1 MKSNTFNYS
10 ILAVGV
16 AALMGVAG
24 TANAA
29 GPTTATADKT
39 VTINNFASA
48 TYTVANTSGAPQTSI
63 SNTVTVN
70 VTEQGAFTLLAV
82 SPEPVTDNNADTN
95 KDLTI
100 NPQADQT
107 VEFIHTLENNGNV
120 TDTYTI
126 DLTQLSGTDDDFDY
140 SGFTINYVTNLN
152 TTSQSINSGG
162 TITLAKDEIA
172 TITIVATSDTQRK
185 VGDNGALTVTASSAY
200 LEARNGTAATATYQ
214 AVNTDNALTTTP
226 IFAITKT
233 ARTSLTTNDKFFDT
247 ANPDAFINY
256 SITIKNEGNADAKGF
271 KIVDTLPTGLVGLT
285 AFTPKIDGVDVPAAN
300 YEFSNEDKT
309 LTIDSQDLNQDET
322 ITVTFRAKK
331 DTTASITTGTTL
343 TNYAIVQDNTL
354 DDDSANNPDLI
365 DRSDTVSGGGLG
377 ENNYEDPNLPAGQ
390 DGKDDNTDASVTT
403 RNQTRNITV
412 TGDDEKEIPLV
423 STNNVYTYTI
433 TNSGTDITEAD
444 APDEVYFTVTPT
456 TAIDEIDIVRVFIDA
471 NDNGTF
477 DAGDTEL
484 TEDGDNYDLH
494 DVVGN
499 AGLTAGQ
506 TAKVS
511 VELSS
516 DGVSNNTSGVN
527 NIDAEEVM
535 TIAVTAQ
542 TAVEDTAAPAPGTA
556 ASTTTLKGINLIK
569 GQAVASCTSPGTLTY
584 NTSATALTGEPGE
597 CIYYQITAKNTF
609 TEADKIIN
617 TVAITDDLDTTKVT
631 YDSNDF
637 SSETDGASPAATQS
651 YDTTNSI
658 ITATFATLNAGETGT
673 VRFKTTISATGEI
686 TP

>member
-1 MKSNTFNYS
+1 MKSNLFKQSVLT
-10 ILAVGV
+10 VGV
-16 AALMGVAG
+16 VAAMGVAG

-29 GPTTATADKT
+29 QPTTSTADNE
-39 VTINNFASA
+39 VVINNFASA
-48 TYTVANTSGAPQTSI
+48 TYTVANTSGEQQTSI

-70 VTEQGAFTLLAV
+70 VTETGAFTLLATKT
-82 SPEPVTDNNADTN
+82 PAPDTN
-95 KDLTI
+95 ENLTI

-107 VEFIHTLENNGNV
+107 VEFTHTLQNNGNV

-126 DLTQLSGTDDDFDY
+126 DLDQLDTDDFDY
-140 SGFTINYVTNLN
+140 SGFTINY
-152 TTSQSINSGG
+152 TTDGGQSG
-162 TITLAKDEIA
+162 TITNGQTITLEKDEIA
-172 TITIVATSDTQRK
+172 TITIVATSNAQRK

-200 LEARNGTAATATYQ
+200 LEARNGAAATATYQ

-226 IFAITKT
+226 IFAITKS

-271 KIVDTLPTGLVGLT
+271 EIVDTLPTGLVGLT
-285 AFTPKIDGVDVPAAN
+285 TFTPQINGVDVPDTN

-309 LTIDSQDLNQDET
+309 LTIIGQNLNQNET

-331 DTTASITTGTTL
+331 DTTATIATGTTL
-343 TNYAIVQDNTL
+343 TNYAIVRDNTL
-354 DDDSANNPDLI
+354 KDNSADTPDLI
-365 DRSDTVSGGGLG
+365 DTSETVSGGGAG

-403 RNQTRNITV
+403 RNQIRNITV
-412 TGDDEKEIPLV
+412 TGDDKKEIPLI

-433 TNSGTDITEAD
+433 TNAGTDITEAD
-444 APDEVYFTVTPT
+444 TEDEVYFTVTPT
-456 TAIDEIDIVRVFIDA
+456 TPIDEIDIVRVFVDT
-471 NDNGTF
+471 NGNGTF
-477 DAGDTEL
+477 DTGDTEL
-484 TEDGDNYDLH
+484 TAVGGNYDLF

-499 AGLTAGQ
+499 SGLTAGQ
-506 TAKVS
+506 TANVS

-516 DGVSNNTSGVN
+516 DGVSNNKSDGVN
-527 NIDAEEVM
+527 NINAEEVM
-535 TIAVTAQ
+535 TITVTAQ
-542 TAVEDTAAPAPGTA
+542 GPVEGTAAPAAGTA

-584 NTSATALTGEPGE
+584 NTSDTALTGQPGE
-597 CIYYQITAKNTF
+597 CIYYEITAKNTF
-609 TEADKIIN
+609 TEVDKIIN

-631 YDSNDF
+631 YDTNDF

-651 YDTTNSI
+651 YDTPNSI

>member
-1 MKSNTFNYS
+1 MRSNTFNYS
-10 ILAVGV
+10 LLAVGV

-29 GPTTATADKT
+29 GPNTPTDDKI
-39 VTINNFASA
+39 VPIKNFASA
-48 TYTVANTSGAPQTSI
+48 TYTVANTSNEQQTSI

-70 VTEQGAFTLLAV
+70 VTEQGAFTLLAI
-82 SPEPVTDNNADTN
+82 SPEPVNDNNADTN

-100 NPQADQT
+100 NPQANQT
-107 VEFIHTLENNGNV
+107 VTFIHTLENNGNV
-120 TDTYTI
+120 TDTYTVTL
-126 DLTQLSGTDDDFDY
+126 DQLTNDNFDY
-140 SGFTINYVTNLN
+140 SGFTISYVTNLN
-152 TTSQSINSGG
+152 ATSQSINSGG
-162 TITLAKDEIA
+162 TITLAKDEKA

-200 LEARNGTAATATYQ
+200 LKARNGAGAATNTYQ
-214 AVNTDNALTTTP
+214 AVNTDNAITRTP
-226 IFAITKT
+226 IFAIIKS
-233 ARTSLTTNDKFFDT
+233 ARTSLAANNKFFDT

-271 KIVDTLPTGLVGLT
+271 EIVDTLPTGLVGVT
-285 AFTPKIDGVDVPAAN
+285 TFTPQIGGVNIPAGNFA
-300 YEFSNEDKT
+300 FSNENKT
-309 LTIDSQDLNQDET
+309 LTITGQNLNQGDT

-331 DTTASITTGTTL
+331 DTTATITTGTTL

-390 DGKDDNTDASVTT
+390 DDKDGKDDNTDASVTT

-412 TGDDEKEIPLV
+412 TGDATKEIPLI

-433 TNSGTDITEAD
+433 TNSGTDITEAN

-456 TAIDEIDIVRVFIDA
+456 TDIGEITIERVFIDA
-471 NDNGTF
+471 NNNGAF
-477 DAGDTEL
+477 DTGETEL
-484 TEDGDNYDLH
+484 AADGDNYDLF

-516 DGVSNNTSGVN
+516 NGVSDNTSGVN
-527 NIDAEEVM
+527 KIDSKEVM
-535 TIAVTAQ
+535 TITVTAQ
-542 TAVEDTAAPAPGTA
+542 TTVEETAAPTAGTVV
-556 ASTTTLKGINLIK
+556 STTTLKGINLIK

-584 NTSATALTGEPGE
+584 NTSATALTAQPGQ
-597 CIYYQITAKNTF
+597 CIYYQITAENTF
-609 TEADKIIN
+609 TEANKTIN
-617 TVAITDDLDTTKVT
+617 TVAISDTFDISEVT
-631 YDSNDF
+631 HNTASF
-637 SSETDGASPAATQS
+637 ASTTSASSAVANAVYSSPTL
-651 YDTTNSI
+651 
-658 ITATFATLNAGETGT
+658 TATFDSLAPGETGT
-673 VRFKTTISATGEI
+673 ITFSNTILITGATT
-686 TP
+686 P